1 MQPTPLAASE
11 IAAILR
17 AGFSYNDIATWLGGA
32 ADGQLVRLPPISF
45 LALTAFKHQTG
56 LLPYRDHAILPA

>member
-32 ADGQLVRLPPISF
+32 ADGQLVSRRCQSE
-45 LALTAFKHQTG
+45 
-56 LLPYRDHAILPA
+56 